1 MKKSIIAASI
11 FIPLGLLAF
20 FALVPAADPT
30 IRSPCLPFLHCD
42 LFYLCRRGGRYL
54 VGLVLGQDSPPRHRL
69 LATAFVVM
77 GSLFFIHG
85 ILTPNVITTVQNPGI
100 RWASWF
106 TFSIGGLIF
115 LMAAQ
120 DRPNGRCSQTA
131 RAGHSFN

>member
-11 FIPLGLLAF
+11 FIPIGLLAF

-30 IRSPCLPFLHCD
+30 IEARVFH
-42 LFYLCRRGGRYL
+42 FYIVTFFTFAAVVAAYL
-54 VGLVLGQDSPPRHRL
+54 VGLVLEQGSPIRHRL

-120 DRPNGRCSQTA
+120 DRPERPSD
-131 RAGHSFN
+131 RHWRR